1 MAIDIKRHKEKLKS
15 DKPDIKLVPFID
27 ILFTLLIFI
36 VVTSSF
42 GSAAMDDSG
51 SGTGKPN
58 MTDTSGNAQYYL
70 MPVANLQKV
79 TVNGQDMSSL
89 IKDNAIGIHAQV
101 LDKGDVQI
109 KTSSHEIVITTPPGM
124 DPKEAVHTPES
135 NQQMTSTG

>member
-1 MAIDIKRHKEKLKS
+1 MAIDINRHKEKLKS

-42 GSAAMDDSG
+42 GSAAMDDNG

-109 KTSSHEIVITTPPGM
+109 KTSTHEIVITAPSGM

-135 NQQMTSTG
+135 SQQTAGTG